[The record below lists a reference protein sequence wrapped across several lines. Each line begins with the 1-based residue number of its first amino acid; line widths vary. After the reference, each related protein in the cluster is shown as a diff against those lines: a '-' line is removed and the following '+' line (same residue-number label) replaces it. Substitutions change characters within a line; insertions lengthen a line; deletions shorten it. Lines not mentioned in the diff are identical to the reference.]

1 MEKIKM
7 SPGETGRPIFY
18 QHPFSLIVYDRQ
30 RNNND
35 GNKRQTERTK
45 PNRKSLNCLSEN
57 ENYCFQQAALFPR
70 DLPSMTKTNVCVKD
84 KSICGGEGWIHNK
97 WKKLLTAFESS

>member
-1 MEKIKM
+1 VAVGMEKIKM

-30 RNNND
+30 WNNNG

-45 PNRKSLNCLSEN
+45 PNRKSPNCLSEN
-57 ENYCFQQAALFPR
+57 ENYCFQQAALLPR
-70 DLPSMTKTNVCVKD
+70 DLPSKTSLSVVAKD
-84 KSICGGEGWIHNK
+84 GFITTGRNC
-97 WKKLLTAFESS
+97 